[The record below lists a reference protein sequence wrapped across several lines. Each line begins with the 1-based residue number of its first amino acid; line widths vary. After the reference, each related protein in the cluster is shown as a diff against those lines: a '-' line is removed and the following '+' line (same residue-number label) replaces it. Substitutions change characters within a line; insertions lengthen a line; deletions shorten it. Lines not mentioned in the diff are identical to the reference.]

1 MLYFCYLF
9 IKVIKIICIAFPI
22 FSKIPIF
29 EFSSS
34 KNYYSY
40 EIADFGKKLIF
51 EVDKKSESQQTPK
64 NQINYKSNKNYQDVF
79 SYKNYLIGGGI
90 LILILISTNIY
101 NYYRIRFFKRYV
113 RKRNLEVRRLR
124 ESVRFYKNLPKLN
137 IIDDKVILENE
148 HLNERQKEIVI
159 EMLKGRTNAE
169 IATRLFIAETTVK
182 YHIKNIYK
190 IYDVKNR
197 SQLYKIFTVKS

>member
-1 MLYFCYLF
+1 M
-9 IKVIKIICIAFPI
+9 IICIAFPK
-22 FSKIPIF
+22 FSIKYNF
-29 EFSSS
+29 EFSSP

-40 EIADFGKKLIF
+40 EIFEFGKKIIF
-51 EVDKKSESQQTPK
+51 EIDKKSEPQQTPK
-64 NQINYKSNKNYQDVF
+64 NQINYKPNKNYQDVF
-79 SYKNYLIGGGI
+79 SYKNYLIGGVV
-90 LILILISTNIY
+90 LILISANIY

-197 SQLYKIFTVKS
+197 SQLYKIFTVKA